1 MAFNLPQGISVL
13 GNTPQTAQNTAPI
26 SSQLPGNLSV
36 LGNQQPVQPVP
47 QPAPIQNPQMQ
58 QQNLLSLQNPSNNG
72 VSVNAPGLQPAPN
85 AAPPPQYAQQ
95 PFPQQNVFQPP
106 AQNTPQQ
113 SIAGQALNGGGVQ
126 NKQQISNYIQALQQ
140 AGAGGNNIQMNSAPA
155 GQPIAQNLVN
165 PNAAFENNANTAQNY
180 NTGGYQ
186 TAVNQAG
193 GGGLGASNMN
203 FNAAPPPSAPA
214 IQPYTAPSGG
224 LQLPPGSQVPN
235 YAYLARSTSPAANNA
250 TANYSYLTSDENL
263 KTAVEPA
270 TRDLSA
276 FLNSINAH
284 SYQYKH
290 PELDGQGTFVSPM
303 AQELEKTEIG
313 KSAVIET
320 PRGKMVDYA
329 RLGGVNLAA
338 VSVVHREVSQLQS
351 AVDKLRKQFS
361 LVQKKGR

>member
-1 MAFNLPQGISVL
+1 MPPLH
-13 GNTPQTAQNTAPI
+13 
-26 SSQLPGNLSV
+26 
-36 LGNQQPVQPVP
+36 
-47 QPAPIQNPQMQ
+47 
-58 QQNLLSLQNPSNNG
+58 
-72 VSVNAPGLQPAPN
+72 PN
-85 AAPPPQYAQQ
+85 DAQQ

-106 AQNTPQQ
+106 SQNTPQQ

-140 AGAGGNNIQMNSAPA
+140 AGAGGNNIQLNSAAP
-155 GQPIAQNLVN
+155 GQPVAQNLVN
-165 PNAAFENNANTAQNY
+165 PNAAFANNGYTNPNMQNA
-180 NTGGYQ
+180 GFQ
-186 TAVNQAG
+186 TPVNQAANPG
-193 GGGLGASNMN
+193 MSASTFN
-203 FNAAPPPSAPA
+203 FNAPASPITPSQISTPTPPYTYAPPV
-214 IQPYTAPSGG
+214 GG
-224 LQLPPGSQVPN
+224 LQLPPGPQVPN
-235 YAYLARSTSPAANNA
+235 YAYLAGTSSNASNAAMNNP
-250 TANYSYLTSDENL
+250 NYSYGNSPPTYTAYQPPAPVAAGSSLGGGVASDENL
-263 KTAVEPA
+263 KTNISPA
-270 TRDLSA
+270 RPDIDK
-276 FLNSINAH
+276 FLHSLGAH

-351 AVDKLRKQFS
+351 AVNKLRKQFS